1 MAAQQ
6 DFDKTEEATPHKLRE
21 GRKKGQVA
29 KSIDLAHIIILV
41 SFFLAV
47 LALWPSMSSSG
58 RALVESIVRGG
69 LDVEMTIPSISAFA
83 ADVAWSSIGVIMP
96 VLVVLVFAA
105 VIAHAVQTKGVFSTH
120 PIKPDFN
127 RLNPAQ
133 GFKKLFNRKTLFD
146 IGKTILRLL
155 ILAALIGIGGPKLV
169 TWLNSGATLGLR
181 NVDDWVVALVVQ
193 VMLLVVLAMIPVVLL
208 DWIFSKRY
216 FAFQMKM
223 SRREVKDELKRHEGS
238 PEIRSKRKELQ
249 RELRKKITSLRAVKD
264 ADVIITNPVHVAVAL
279 RYVRFEMVAPVVVA
293 VGEGELASTVRRL
306 GRQWGKPILRRPAL
320 ARKLARQGK
329 TGQPIPAAT
338 YEQVAEVYRW
348 LYQEQDQESQE

>member
-1 MAAQQ
+1 MTQQ
-6 DFDKTEEATPHKLRE
+6 DFDKTEQATPHKLRE

-29 KSIDLAHIIILV
+29 KSVDLAHIIVLV
-41 SFFLAV
+41 SFFLAM
-47 LALWPSMSSSG
+47 LALWPTMSRSG
-58 RALVESIVRGG
+58 RALVEAIVRGG
-69 LDVEMTIPSISAFA
+69 MDIEMTIPSISAFA
-83 ADVAWSSIGVIMP
+83 SDVAWSSIGL
-96 VLVVLVFAA
+96 VLPLLIVLIIAA
-105 VIAHAVQTKGVFSTH
+105 IVGHALQTKFMISMH

-146 IGKTILRLL
+146 LGKTVLRLL
-155 ILAALIGIGGPKLV
+155 LLAALIGIGGPRLV
-169 TWLNSGATLGLR
+169 TWLNGGATLGLQ

-193 VMLLVVLAMIPVVLL
+193 VMLLVVLAMTPVVLI

-216 FAFQMKM
+216 FAHQMKM

-238 PEIRSKRKELQ
+238 PEIRSKRRELQ

-279 RYVRFEMVAPVVVA
+279 RYVRFQMVAPVVVA
-293 VGEGELASTVRRL
+293 VGEGELASTVRRI

-320 ARKLARQGK
+320 ARKLAKHGT

-348 LYQEQDQESQE
+348 LYQEQEQQA